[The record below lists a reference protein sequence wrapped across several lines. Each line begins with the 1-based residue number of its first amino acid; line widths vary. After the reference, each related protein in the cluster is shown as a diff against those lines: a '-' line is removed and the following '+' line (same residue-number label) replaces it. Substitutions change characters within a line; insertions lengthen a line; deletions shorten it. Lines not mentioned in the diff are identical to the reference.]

1 MVRSL
6 LERAATRLRR
16 HPFGVDVALAC
27 LVALVTVPVPGLSG
41 YSQSSPEVS
50 VLLGLALCA
59 PLAWRRR
66 NPVPAAAV
74 VVLVCLVQLVV
85 LSDELLLA
93 DVAAPMMVY
102 ALAAHGPAWAGRAGL
117 GAGLLGAVLAAVSFN
132 RGQSISLVVSTATL
146 IGALVVGAWALGAL
160 RRTRGQD
167 ARPGRVPAASDQ
179 PLLERAAGWLR
190 DHPFGVDA
198 VLAGVAVLVLVT
210 ASTDI
215 AYPGP
220 GLAAI
225 PLSLA
230 LLVPLAW
237 RRRRPVRAAAVVTVA
252 SLLELVLVPGYF
264 LPANI
269 AAPVM
274 VYALAAYAP
283 RWASRAG
290 LVVGLVGA
298 VLASAVY
305 FGAGTWFGFV
315 FAAGVIGV
323 LVVACWALGDLR
335 RARLQQVAG
344 LEERARLLELEREQE
359 MRLAASTERARIA
372 REMHDVVAHSLSVV
386 IAQADGGRYAGQTD
400 PAAATGALDAISA
413 TGRQALTDM
422 RKLLGVLRE
431 GDGEEYAPQP
441 DVAAIDQLVA
451 DVRASGL
458 AVDLIVEGDP
468 RPLPAGAQL
477 AAYRIVQESLTNV
490 LKHAGPA
497 GRAWVRLHW
506 RPDALELA
514 VLDDGRGASAAI
526 VESDGQGQGLLGMR
540 ERAALHGG
548 RLTAGPRT
556 GGGFGV
562 HASLPYGPP
571 R

>member
-1 MVRSL
+1 MDQPL
-6 LERAATRLRR
+6 LERVAGWPRT
-16 HPFGVDVALAC
+16 HPFGVDVVLAC
-27 LVALVTVPVPGLSG
+27 LVALVTVPVPGISG
-41 YSQSSPEVS
+41 FNDSNPATG
-50 VLLGLALCA
+50 LLGLALCA

-66 NPVPAAAV
+66 HPVPAAAV
-74 VVLVCLVQLVV
+74 VALVCLVQLVV
-85 LSDELLLA
+85 LPAELLLA

-102 ALAAHGPAWAGRAGL
+102 ALTVHGPRWAGRAGL
-117 GAGLLGAVLAAVSFN
+117 GAGLLGALLAGATFFDAPTLTFAVTTTTLL
-132 RGQSISLVVSTATL
+132 GVLVV
-146 IGALVVGAWALGAL
+146 VAWALGLL
-160 RRTRGQD
+160 RRRRVDNAQTRG
-167 ARPGRVPAASDQ
+167 PTAADE
-179 PLLERAAGWLR
+179 PLLERAAAWLR
-190 DHPFGVDA
+190 QHPFGVDA
-198 VLAGVAVLVLVT
+198 VLAGAAVLFLLTASSGISYSGSTFVAVL
-210 ASTDI
+210 
-215 AYPGP
+215 
-220 GLAAI
+220 
-225 PLSLA
+225 LSLA

-237 RRRRPVRAAAVVTVA
+237 RRRRPVRAAAVVVGV
-252 SLLELVLVPGYF
+252 SLLELVLVPDYF

-274 VYALAAYAP
+274 IYALAAYAP
-283 RWASRAG
+283 RWAGRAG
-290 LVVGLVGA
+290 LVAGLVGA
-298 VLASAVY
+298 ALASAVY
-305 FGAGTWFGFV
+305 FGWGSWVNFL
-315 FAAGVIGV
+315 FAAGMISV

-386 IAQADGGRYAGQTD
+386 IAQADGGRYAGQVD
-400 PAAATGALDAISA
+400 PAAATGALEAISA

-431 GDGEEYAPQP
+431 GDGQEFAPQP

-458 AVDLIVEGDP
+458 AVELVVEGTP

-548 RLTAGPRT
+548 LLTAGPRT

-562 HASLPYGPP
+562 HASLPYGPS